1 MHMIKFYES
10 ASAEQNRT
18 YRWPSATAVALLRP
32 AAARPRALASA
43 TAALAL
49 GLGVL
54 VQLLHAQGA
63 RTYVA
68 RSRRGARAARAS
80 SPVSAGAACRRL
92 RLPGG
97 RAGPA
102 PL

>member
-1 MHMIKFYES
+1 MHMIYES

-54 VQLLHAQGA
+54 VQLLHAQ
-63 RTYVA
+63 VM
-68 RSRRGARAARAS
+68 RGHAMHALGVGLAPHAL
-80 SPVSAGAACRRL
+80 RRL
-92 RLPGG
+92 SVRARRAGGSGSPEG